1 MGNHF
6 CCHTEVEEDSAY
18 EIPEL
23 LPQPRFTNEI
33 KILKDENKENRNT
46 YKMYDTCTNSDV
58 TCKRITTRKRRRA
71 QREAMTLRKFNSPYL
86 PKYIDFSED
95 INVYNIYYTFI
106 PGVDLFT
113 YIFNNLETLCTS
125 QIKIFIKKMLTC
137 LVELKNYN
145 LCHLDIKFENYIYD
159 DATEKV
165 TLIDFE
171 SAHPYIKNNA
181 LKILKTYVGTK
192 SYAPPEI
199 WYDYYHKNSDMW
211 SIGVCLWT
219 VMTLNYPFRLGKLS
233 RHGPDLKLKIRK
245 RCKFPTERHTKLME
259 ELDFNNDLKDFFI
272 KTFEFSPSKRITLDE
287 MMNHNWL
294 KVLT

>member
-1 MGNHF
+1 MGNS
-6 CCHTEVEEDSAY
+6 CCCYVEVEDSTY

-23 LPQPRFTNEI
+23 IPRPRFTNEK
-33 KILKDENKENRNT
+33 KILKNEEEKENRNT

-58 TCKRITTRKRRRA
+58 TCKRIANRKRRRA
-71 QREAMTLRKFNSPYL
+71 QREAMILRKFNSSYL
-86 PKYIDFSED
+86 PKYVDFSED
-95 INVYNIYYTFI
+95 TNVYNIYYTFI

-113 YIFNNLETLCTS
+113 YIFNNLQTLRTS
-125 QIKIFIKKMLTC
+125 QIKMLIKKMLIC
-137 LVELKNYN
+137 LVEVKNYN

-181 LKILKTYVGTK
+181 LKMLRTYVGTK
-192 SYAPPEI
+192 SYVPPEI

-219 VMTLNYPFRLGKLS
+219 VMTLEYPFKLGKIS
-233 RHGPDLKLKIRK
+233 KHGANLKNKIRK
-245 RCKFPTERHTKLME
+245 RCQFPIERHTKLME
-259 ELDFNNDLKDFFI
+259 DLEFNDDLKDFFI
-272 KTFEFSPSKRITLDE
+272 KAFIFSPSKRITLDE

-294 KVLT
+294 KVST